1 MLSSLNVGDIL
12 SILLFLAVLGTLL
25 IGYPIAITLAGISLI
40 FAFIGHQFGAFDY
53 SFLHSLP
60 SRYLG
65 SMLNEVLV
73 AVPLFIFMGLVL
85 ERSGIAESLLTTMG
99 QLFGKLRGGLAFS
112 VILVGAMLAAS
123 TGVVG
128 ATVVTMGLISL
139 PAMMRAGYDKRLLS
153 GTICAS
159 STMAQLIPPST
170 VLIFIGD
177 ILAGVNQAAQIKK
190 GNFTPDPISVG
201 DLFAGAL
208 IPGFI
213 MVSVYLIWIVY
224 KAVFQPETVPALEM
238 TDEERSG
245 LPLRVISAL
254 VPPLL
259 LIVAVLGSILLGFAT
274 PTESASVGAVGAMI
288 LAALNRRLSFSMV
301 YYAARNTMVTTSII
315 FVIVLAASMFSLVFR
330 GLGGEHM
337 VEEALKNVPG
347 GPFGAMLA
355 VMSVMFILGFFLDTF
370 EIILIML
377 PICGPPLIILGL
389 DPVWL
394 GVMIAINLQTS
405 FLTPPF
411 GFTLFYLRSIA
422 PPSISTGTIWLG
434 AIPYVLMQLFVL
446 GIVWAFP
453 PTATWLPKALFD
465 AGKPAVIAPA
475 TPSGRSGDG
484 TPAPARK
491 SEPNA
496 RPKFDEN
503 GIPIEGD
510 DPMGLSKRQDARPK
524 FDKDGIPIEGDD
536 PMGFT
541 KKR

>member
-12 SILLFLAVLGTLL
+12 SILLFISVLATLL
-25 IGYPIAITLAGISLI
+25 IGYPIAITLAGLSLI
-40 FAFIGHQFGAFDY
+40 FAFIGHQFGSFDY

-73 AVPLFIFMGLVL
+73 AVPLFIYMGLIL

-99 QLFGKLRGGLAFS
+99 QLFGKIRGGLAYS
-112 VILVGAMLAAS
+112 MILVGAMLAAS

-139 PAMMRAGYDKRLLS
+139 PAMMRAGYDKRLIT
-153 GTICAS
+153 GTICGSA
-159 STMAQLIPPST
+159 TMAQLIPPST
-170 VLIFIGD
+170 VLIFVGD
-177 ILAGVNQAAQIKK
+177 ILAGVNQAAQLRK

-213 MVSVYLIWIVY
+213 MVAIYLLWITY
-224 KAVFQPETVPALEM
+224 KAIFQPETVPALKM
-238 TDEERSG
+238 TDDERDG
-245 LPLRVISAL
+245 LPRRVILAL
-254 VPPLL
+254 IPPLL

-288 LAALNRRLSFSMV
+288 LAGLNGRLTLPTI
-301 YYAARNTMVTTSII
+301 YYAARNTMMTTSII
-315 FVIVLAASMFSLVFR
+315 FVIVLAASLFSLVFR

-347 GPFGAMLA
+347 GPVGAMLA
-355 VMSVMFILGFFLDTF
+355 VMTVMFILGFFLDTF

-394 GVMIAINLQTS
+394 GIMIGINLQTS
-405 FLTPPF
+405 FVTPPF
-411 GFTLFYLRSIA
+411 GFTLFYMRSIA
-422 PPSISTGTIWLG
+422 PPSITTGTIWLG
-434 AIPYVLMQLFVL
+434 AIPFVVMQLFVL
-446 GIVWAFP
+446 SVVWSFP
-453 PTATWLPKALFD
+453 QTATWLPKYLFQ
-465 AGKPAVIAPA
+465 GPQPVVTGPA
-475 TPSGRSGDG
+475 TPGSANPPTRFDPPGASGSKTR
-484 TPAPARK
+484 
-491 SEPNA
+491 
-496 RPKFDEN
+496 FDAE
-503 GIPIEGD
+503 GIPQED
-510 DPMGLSKRQDARPK
+510 
-524 FDKDGIPIEGDD
+524 DD

-541 KKR
+541 KKRP